1 MRCGAAVA
9 APPFSFREVPM
20 DTGYPV
26 LPEWQA
32 STWFNTDAA
41 PTLASLRGKVVVIE
55 AFQMLCPGCVSH
67 GLPQA
72 QRVRAAF
79 APGRVAVIGLH
90 SVFEH
95 HAAMTPVALAAF
107 LHEYRVDF
115 PVAVDAHDGD
125 DPRPATFR
133 AWQLAGTP
141 SLLVLDAEGRLRL
154 RAFGQ
159 VDDLRLGALL
169 GGLLAEAG
177 ANGPGQACGGPGQG
191 AAPAVGSDCS
201 EMACPRP
208 SG

>member
-1 MRCGAAVA
+1 MTGAA
-9 APPFSFREVPM
+9 SGER
-20 DTGYPV
+20 
-26 LPEWQA
+26 LPEWQVA
-32 STWFNTDAA
+32 TWFNTDTA
-41 PTLASLRGKVVVIE
+41 PTLAGLRGKVVVIE

-72 QRVRAAF
+72 QRVRVAF

-95 HAAMTPVALAAF
+95 HAAMTSVALAAF
-107 LHEYRVDF
+107 LHEYRIDF

-177 ANGPGQACGGPGQG
+177 ASGPGQAGGGPGQG
-191 AAPAVGSDCS
+191 AAPAAGSDCS

-208 SG
+208 PD

>member
-1 MRCGAAVA
+1 MA
-9 APPFSFREVPM
+9 
-20 DTGYPV
+20 TGFPV

-32 STWFNTDAA
+32 STWFNTAVA
-41 PTLASLRGKVVVIE
+41 PTLAGLRGRVVVIE

-79 APGRVAVIGLH
+79 APDQVAVIGLH

-95 HAAMTPVALAAF
+95 HAAMADVALAAF
-107 LHEYRVDF
+107 IHEYRIDF

-141 SLLVLDAEGRLRL
+141 SLLVVDAEGRLRL
-154 RAFGQ
+154 HAFGQ

-177 ANGPGQACGGPGQG
+177 ATGSGQDGNEPGQG
-191 AAPAVGSDCS
+191 TVPAASGDCD
-201 EMACPRP
+201 EVACPRP
-208 SG
+208 

>member
-1 MRCGAAVA
+1 MTGAA
-9 APPFSFREVPM
+9 SGER
-20 DTGYPV
+20 
-26 LPEWQA
+26 LPEWQVA
-32 STWFNTDAA
+32 TWFNSEAA
-41 PTLASLRGKVVVIE
+41 PTLAGLRGRVVVIE

-79 APGRVAVIGLH
+79 APERVAVIGLH

-107 LHEYRVDF
+107 LHEYRIDF

-133 AWQLAGTP
+133 AWHLAGTP

-169 GGLLAEAG
+169 GGLLGETAAG
-177 ANGPGQACGGPGQG
+177 RPGHGRQEPCVG
-191 AAPAVGSDCS
+191 AAPGQDGDCDDL
-201 EMACPRP
+201 ACPMP
-208 SG
+208 SS